1 MKYMQEEVA
10 SARRYL
16 FSVLPP
22 STTVYT
28 KLNHVSR
35 SGMLRSISLYTISN
49 NELIWL
55 TGYSAPVLG
64 ERLDRY
70 DGISIVG
77 CGMDMGFELVYRLGR
92 ALYPDGFG
100 VEGKGPLGKAFRPK
114 TREAAAKLV
123 AEGHRFY
130 GRNGDPSGWDSD
142 GGYALKQKW
151 L

>member
-1 MKYMQEEVA
+1 MMYEQEEVVRA
-10 SARRYL
+10 CTYL
-16 FSVLPP
+16 LSVLPP
-22 STTVYT
+22 GTTVYT
-28 KLNHVSR
+28 KLNHKSR
-35 SGMLRSISLYTISN
+35 SGMLRSISLYVVGDNDI
-49 NELIWL
+49 IWI
-55 TGYSAPVLG
+55 TGSAARMLG
-64 ERLDRY
+64 ERIDRY
-70 DGISIVG
+70 DGISVPG

-100 VEGKGPLGKAFRPK
+100 AEGPLGKAFRPK
-114 TREAAAKLV
+114 TSEAAAKLV